1 MHTKQF
7 SSAQPIVPTL
17 CVSEVG
23 VSHRVLCT
31 PSQHAWPGRPR
42 GERTEMSRL
51 GNLRHTLSPCCRK
64 RDCPMGCTASA
75 AAAVPAGEREIEPRK
90 GGHGNTRIRPYRRSH
105 TQVGAAPELWQ
116 TSWLTCYGLACVR
129 AEWTSPPA
137 CTGLSYV
144 PVESLCLT
152 SPPTCCGL
160 ACACARH
167 TLPVP
172 KLFFP

>member
-90 GGHGNTRIRPYRRSH
+90 GGHGNTRIIQAVTHTGGRSS
-105 TQVGAAPELWQ
+105 GAVADLMAH
-116 TSWLTCYGLACVR
+116 LL
-129 AEWTSPPA
+129 WTSLCA
-137 CTGLSYV
+137 CRVDIATRLHRTILCACGKPV
-144 PVESLCLT
+144 PDLATHLLWASLCL
-152 SPPTCCGL
+152 CKAHF
-160 ACACARH
+160 ACS
-167 TLPVP
+167 
-172 KLFFP
+172 